1 MRCWPKILIG
11 AAILLCTSLAGWS
24 QETRIV
30 DFSADITEYDESIGK
45 GIQRLLGNVWM
56 KHKNLVLTCDSAYLD
71 QANSRF
77 HGFSRVHIIKA
88 DTLHI
93 YSGQIDY
100 NGKTE
105 QAKLDHNVL
114 MDNVVETL
122 RAPALDYN
130 MKEEIAWYYGGGQ
143 IIDSSNTVESYWGYY
158 YVNQNMFVFKE
169 NVTMT
174 NPDNTMVTDSLRY
187 NSKTETMWFEGPT
200 EVFSDTNYI
209 ACNRGYYD
217 SKNKLSV
224 FHGKVFMQAKEQNLK
239 TDSLIYNQD
248 NHTTNAFG
256 NIELRDTVEN
266 MIVTGNRLFYDEG
279 KNMFRVTENVDYVM
293 IDEKDSLFLHSD
305 TLISSREQEKNSR
318 RIQAFPKVQF
328 FRADLQG
335 RCDSLDYLVV
345 DSLIHLFREPVIWQ
359 EENQLTADTLL
370 IVLKKGGIRQ
380 MDLKGS
386 GFLITREDSIHYN
399 QIKGKRITGFF
410 ENDQLSRVEVD
421 GNGESLSY
429 LKNEEDIIGQNKV
442 LSSRIQ
448 IYFKDKKIDRIS
460 FVKDPDSKLV
470 PMNDLVEKDLY
481 LDGFRW
487 LGDKRPLSR
496 EVLGIWK

>member
-1 MRCWPKILIG
+1 
-11 AAILLCTSLAGWS
+11 
-24 QETRIV
+24 
-30 DFSADITEYDESIGK
+30 
-45 GIQRLLGNVWM
+45 
-56 KHKNLVLTCDSAYLD
+56 
-71 QANSRF
+71 
-77 HGFSRVHIIKA
+77 
-88 DTLHI
+88 
-93 YSGQIDY
+93 
-100 NGKTE
+100 
-105 QAKLDHNVL
+105 
-114 MDNVVETL
+114 
-122 RAPALDYN
+122 
-130 MKEEIAWYYGGGQ
+130 
-143 IIDSSNTVESYWGYY
+143 
-158 YVNQNMFVFKE
+158 
-169 NVTMT
+169 
-174 NPDNTMVTDSLRY
+174 
-187 NSKTETMWFEGPT
+187 MWFEGPT

>member
-1 MRCWPKILIG
+1 MRCWPKLLTG
-11 AAILLCTSLAGWS
+11 TVLLLCCTLAARS
-24 QETRIV
+24 QETKIV
-30 DFSADITEYDESIGK
+30 DFQAEIIEYDESIGK

-88 DTLHI
+88 DTLNI

-105 QAKLDHNVL
+105 QAKLDHGVL

-122 RAPALDYN
+122 EAPALDYN
-130 MKEEIAWYYGGGQ
+130 MKEEIAWYYGGGH
-143 IIDSSNTVESYWGYY
+143 IVDSSNTVESYWGYY

-174 NPDNTMVTDSLRY
+174 NPDNTLITDSLRY

-217 SKNKLSV
+217 TKNKLSV
-224 FHGKVFMQAKEQNLK
+224 FHGKVYMQAKEQELR

-248 NHTTNAFG
+248 IHTTDAFG

-266 MIVTGNRLFYDEG
+266 MLVTGNRLFYDEAR
-279 KNMFRVTENVDYVM
+279 NMFRVTENVDYIM
-293 IDEKDSLFLHSD
+293 IDDKDSLFLHSD
-305 TLISSREQEKNSR
+305 TLISSREEELKSR
-318 RIQAFPKVQF
+318 RIQAFPRVQF

-370 IVLKKGGIRQ
+370 IFLKKGGIRK
-380 MDLKGS
+380 MELHGS
-386 GFLITREDSIHYN
+386 GFLITREDSTYYN
-399 QIKGKRITGFF
+399 QIKGKRIEGFF
-410 ENDQLSRVEVD
+410 DNDQLSRVEVD
-421 GNGESLSY
+421 GNGESVSY
-429 LKNEEDIIGQNKV
+429 LKDEEEFIGQNKV

-448 IYFKDKKIDRIS
+448 IYFKDKKIDRIT
-460 FVKDPDSKLV
+460 FLKDPDSKLT
-470 PMNDLVEKDLY
+470 PMKDLGEKDLY
-481 LDGFRW
+481 LDGFKW
-487 LGDKRPLSR
+487 LGDKRPQSR
-496 EVLGIWK
+496 ETLGVWK